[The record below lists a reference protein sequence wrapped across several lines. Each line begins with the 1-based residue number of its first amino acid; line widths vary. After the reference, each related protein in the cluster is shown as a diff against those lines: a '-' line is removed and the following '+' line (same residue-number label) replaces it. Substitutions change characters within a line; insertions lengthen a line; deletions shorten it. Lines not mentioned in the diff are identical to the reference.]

1 MSTNDNNKKQI
12 SYTEFFRKRL
22 KQHDAAIKK
31 IILEIKVPT
40 YRKKRSYQEAFAQ
53 GHNAFAQGPA
63 GTAFAQLPPYT
74 RFTDELESTNVL
86 ESPPSP

>member
-1 MSTNDNNKKQI
+1 MSSNDNNNNKKQI

-40 YRKKRSYQEAFAQ
+40 YRKKRSYQD
-53 GHNAFAQGPA
+53 AFAQGPA

-74 RFTDELESTNVL
+74 RFTDELESPSVL